1 MIIPDADAAT
11 IHNSIPGAQSD
22 GQGGFTVPC
31 STNASVALTY
41 GGQTFTIDPRDVAR
55 QPVDSNGNCAS
66 GIASSSGGSATQW
79 LVSDI
84 NIFFGILTIYPLCR
98 LVIRF

>member
-1 MIIPDADAAT
+1 MIVPDADATT

-31 STNASVALTY
+31 NTNASVALTY
-41 GGQTFTIDPRDVAR
+41 GGKTFTIDPRDVAR
-55 QPVDSNGNCAS
+55 QPPVDSNGNCAS

-84 NIFFGILTIYPLCR
+84 NIIFLGY
-98 LVIRF
+98 